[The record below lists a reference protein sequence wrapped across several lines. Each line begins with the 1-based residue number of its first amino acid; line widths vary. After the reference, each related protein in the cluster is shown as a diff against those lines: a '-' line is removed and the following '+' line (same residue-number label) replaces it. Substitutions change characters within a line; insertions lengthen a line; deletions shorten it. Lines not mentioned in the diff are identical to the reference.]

1 MKISQALSHFV
12 IFMATKEEVALRI
25 LPKKKNW
32 QIKRPGVHARGTIM
46 LCLYYYLLLISSYIL
61 KTFLVVMFGKLKI
74 AVLESSLL
82 FETAMS
88 LKSLQRRSEDNQL

>member
-1 MKISQALSHFV
+1 
-12 IFMATKEEVALRI
+12 
-25 LPKKKNW
+25 
-32 QIKRPGVHARGTIM
+32 
-46 LCLYYYLLLISSYIL
+46 
-61 KTFLVVMFGKLKI
+61 MFGKLKI